1 MFTFEYVLDML
12 TSLKNN
18 DGKIS
23 FVFLDKWYN
32 EYKNKYIASFP
43 TPENALDVDK
53 VLHGNM
59 WNEILK
65 AVLTSET

>member
-32 EYKNKYIASFP
+32 E
-43 TPENALDVDK
+43 
-53 VLHGNM
+53 
-59 WNEILK
+59 
-65 AVLTSET
+65 